1 MTKRTVLFAQRA
13 CSSAFRTAIEAAN
26 SPVYFLTN
34 ASLYCRARFPVCNP
48 RDGLR
53 VGIWCLRPRAAGHLR
68 LQPIQNLV
76 IPEPLQA
83 VKVSVEARELARA
96 QTTQLHCECSCRR
109 GSQQYPRIP
118 AGELSDWL
126 LSRSQCWFVPHLYG
140 GCPEC
145 SAPIS
150 RYLVLI
156 VSGRPGAGQPT

>member
-96 QTTQLHCECSCRR
+96 QTTQLH
-109 GSQQYPRIP
+109 G
-118 AGELSDWL
+118 AN
-126 LSRSQCWFVPHLYG
+126 V
-140 GCPEC
+140 
-145 SAPIS
+145 
-150 RYLVLI
+150 LV
-156 VSGRPGAGQPT
+156 VEARNNTHAFRQAN